1 MNYTFGDRCA
11 AVDIDDLVRKPTYHH
26 IQRCVSRRDGAQ
38 FSGTVAEAASWKPP
52 SEDPDH
58 YEDTHEHRQGVFQ
71 MGGGV
76 LLAVGTLLLAVSIYG
91 TFFVESFPQ

>member
-1 MNYTFGDRCA
+1 MSLESISLGVLA
-11 AVDIDDLVRKPTYHH
+11 LVLLGVGYVFVFRVERALSLQERY
-26 IQRCVSRRDGAQ
+26 
-38 FSGTVAEAASWKPP
+38 AEAASWKPP

-58 YEDTHEHRQGVFQ
+58 YEDTREHRQGVFQ